1 MNTYRDEDVD
11 ALVEAAEK
19 LCRAN
24 REDCDENYESI
35 EARKLVEPAIRNLK
49 TRREAARVDAGMC
62 DISKH
67 APVRKALESLVAV
80 LCDPEGKC
88 CISGSDEDRKI
99 VDSGLSTIFEAI
111 NVPEICKTGCEHY
124 DVYGACDLEQ
134 ANSKIAS
141 LTAELAAAKADNER
155 LVKDAKEKSA
165 IHIATLHDQAQ
176 EKKDNERLQHQA
188 NADGGAE

>member
-1 MNTYRDEDVD
+1 MKDTTMD
-11 ALVEAAEK
+11 AIAA
-19 LCRAN
+19 LQ
-24 REDCDENYESI
+24 SG
-35 EARKLVEPAIRNLK
+35 
-49 TRREAARVDAGMC
+49 REAARVDAGMC

-124 DVYGACDLEQ
+124 DVYGDCDLEQ

-141 LTAELAAAKADNER
+141 LTAELAAAKATLKNTQEIVRKYEDR
-155 LVKDAKEKSA
+155 YFAVKDFESWMFKNVDIKEENL
-165 IHIATLHDQAQ
+165 TT
-176 EKKDNERLQHQA
+176 
-188 NADGGAE
+188 